1 VNEDERL
8 ETLITGRLLGAGKP
22 LGWLSMGLTLAAVV
36 CLLVGT
42 AWTPVSLGM
51 VVAGM
56 AGSYLVVR
64 VGLDAKLFVDVS
76 EARLSAQA
84 LDEAMARL
92 GLVPHGRKARSWTE
106 RCRSA
111 RRLLVRL
118 AATVVL
124 QCVLAAAAAW
134 RA

>member
-1 VNEDERL
+1 VNDNERL
-8 ETLITGRLLGAGKP
+8 ETLITGRLLAAGEP
-22 LGWLSMGLTLAAVV
+22 LGWLSMGLTLAAAV

-42 AWTPVSLGM
+42 PWMPAVLGM
-51 VVAGM
+51 VAAGL
-56 AGSYLVVR
+56 AGSYLVLR

-76 EARLSAQA
+76 EGRLSTQA
-84 LDEAMARL
+84 LDEALAQL
-92 GLVPHGRKARSWTE
+92 GLVSRGGKARSWTE
-106 RCRSA
+106 RCHSA
-111 RRLLVRL
+111 RWLLVRL